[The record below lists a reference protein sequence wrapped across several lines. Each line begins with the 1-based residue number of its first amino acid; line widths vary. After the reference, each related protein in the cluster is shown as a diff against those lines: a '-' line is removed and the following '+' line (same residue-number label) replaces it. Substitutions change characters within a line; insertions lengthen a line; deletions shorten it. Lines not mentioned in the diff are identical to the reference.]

1 MYITMIKGL
10 HLINIFPK
18 KKKKKK
24 RKKEKF
30 RFIFHRL
37 LEVTFLFFLLRIAN

>member
-10 HLINIFPK
+10 HLINIFPQ
-18 KKKKKK
+18 KKKKK